1 MIGKFKGILDKNL
14 EKVAYKINE
23 LGIKPNHLTFLGLT
37 LSILA
42 SYFYFFKELIIA
54 VIILSIASFFDA
66 LDGIVARKTHQE
78 TKKGA
83 FFDSFADRFSDF
95 FPLFAIGLAKLVE
108 WHYIAICI
116 FGSMLPSFTRAK
128 IEALS
133 LKENKTIN
141 YTLGE
146 RGDRL
151 IILILSSIFAYLF
164 DIFILTLGILLIGII
179 GIISA
184 LVRAIYFFLY
194 FKPS

>member
-1 MIGKFKGILDKNL
+1 
-14 EKVAYKINE
+14 
-23 LGIKPNHLTFLGLT
+23 
-37 LSILA
+37 
-42 SYFYFFKELIIA
+42 
-54 VIILSIASFFDA
+54 
-66 LDGIVARKTHQE
+66 
-78 TKKGA
+78 
-83 FFDSFADRFSDF
+83 
-95 FPLFAIGLAKLVE
+95 
-108 WHYIAICI
+108 
-116 FGSMLPSFTRAK
+116 MLPSFTRAK